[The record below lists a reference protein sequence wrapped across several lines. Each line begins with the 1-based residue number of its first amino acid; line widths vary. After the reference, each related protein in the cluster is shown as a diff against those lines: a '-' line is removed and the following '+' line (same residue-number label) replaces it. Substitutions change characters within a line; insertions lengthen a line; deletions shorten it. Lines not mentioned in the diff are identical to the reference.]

1 MVGPVVES
9 LGKCLCSYDSRQ
21 GQEAEILPLLG
32 VLSLSE
38 KPHGWYPR
46 PHLGFIAL
54 SILSTTWLD
63 VNITATDFAAAALPP
78 LSSMLLPTHPLQ
90 SRKLALMVF
99 CRLMPEWLSSY
110 TENIMPEDLDEF
122 LQAVGDP
129 FQSTPDPLF
138 LDWQS
143 AERYKYEPL
152 DSMIILIEFA
162 LSDLWRNHLRHSNF
176 ISCEEVLSTE
186 ETKRTL
192 LDRMLFT
199 AARTSAKIIAA
210 IRRLEELQCPNM
222 VEVVIMWA
230 WTAGLINPTDHDG
243 WKLVEDYT
251 FRFYQTHRIERL
263 ATLKRHIIDGTD
275 RVLYLLKKHYGDS
288 PCRTGCA
295 KRHISSTPT
304 PTDRDETDLAVS
316 RVCQLRRLYHLFG
329 HDPATWREAVVTEG
343 MAVAEE
349 VVTSEEVDEE
359 TNVPPGCLVTPVPF
373 IDWACDYP

>member
-1 MVGPVVES
+1 MP
-9 LGKCLCSYDSRQ
+9 
-21 GQEAEILPLLG
+21 PLLG

-38 KPHGWYPR
+38 QPHWWDPKPHLP
-46 PHLGFIAL
+46 FIAL
-54 SILSTTWLD
+54 SILSTTWVD
-63 VNITATDFAAAALPP
+63 ADFAATNFAATALPP

-99 CRLMPEWLSSY
+99 CKHMRMWPPSHM
-110 TENIMPEDLDEF
+110 ENIMPEDLDKF

-143 AERYKYEPL
+143 AKRYKYEPL

-162 LSDLWRNHLRHSNF
+162 LSDLWRNHLRRSNI

-186 ETKRTL
+186 AAKRTL
-192 LDRMLFT
+192 LDHMLFT
-199 AARTSAKIIAA
+199 AACTSAKIIAA
-210 IRRLEELQCPNM
+210 IRRLEELQCPNT
-222 VEVVIMWA
+222 VEVMIMWA
-230 WTAGLINPTDHDG
+230 WTAGLINPMDHNG

-251 FRFYQTHRIERL
+251 FRFYQTHGIERL
-263 ATLKRHIIDGTD
+263 ATLKRHIIDRTD
-275 RVLYLLKKHYGDS
+275 QVLYILKKHYGDS
-288 PCRTGCA
+288 PCRMGCA

-343 MAVAEE
+343 KAVAEE
-349 VVTSEEVDEE
+349 VVASEEVDEE